1 MISGSLFSF
10 SFFTLFLRSPQNLS
24 LCTLFSRRN
33 SAQNFLKTKI
43 MDTDRIVEKIYCG
56 DRGNGNDAWLAASMN
71 NQNQWMNNPFA
82 YLIFMQFA
90 RYFNGNENGA
100 DFNSRQIAA
109 LQDSVNTN
117 HANSVALQA
126 INGNEQ
132 AIRELATLLNSDFN
146 TLQQCCCDMRAA
158 IREVGGQVGF
168 SAERVINAV
177 NLGDCNIIQALK
189 DCCCT
194 TQKSILEMGY
204 QNQLA
209 NERQTNVLQNEIN
222 RVSVGME
229 RGFSASA
236 FETKSQTCEILNAQE
251 RNTQR
256 IIDALNNHWTEDL
269 RTKYQD
275 AKCELSQIAQTSAL
289 TNQLNAI
296 AAAIAKIPTT

>member
-1 MISGSLFSF
+1 
-10 SFFTLFLRSPQNLS
+10 
-24 LCTLFSRRN
+24 
-33 SAQNFLKTKI
+33 

-146 TLQQCCCDMRAA
+146 TLQQCCCDVRSA

-168 SAERVINAV
+168 SAERVINAA

>member
-1 MISGSLFSF
+1 VHK
-10 SFFTLFLRSPQNLS
+10 T
-24 LCTLFSRRN
+24 
-33 SAQNFLKTKI
+33 LKTKI
-43 MDTDRIVEKIYCG
+43 MDTDRIVEKIYCN
-56 DRGNGNDAWLAASMN
+56 DNRGNAMPFLQNDNSM
-71 NQNQWMNNPFA
+71 WNNPFA
-82 YLIFMQFA
+82 YLIWIYA
-90 RYFNGNENGA
+90 LRNFNGDQNQAEA
-100 DFNSRQIAA
+100 YVSRQLAA
-109 LQDSVNTN
+109 LQGTVDSN
-117 HANSVALQA
+117 HNNDVALQA
-126 INGNEQ
+126 INANTA
-132 AIRELATLLNSDFN
+132 AIREVANMLNSDFY
-146 TLQQCCCDMRAA
+146 TLQSCCCDMRAA

-177 NLGDCNIIQALK
+177 NMGDCNIIQALK

-209 NERQTNVLQNEIN
+209 NERQTNVLQSEIN